1 MIIWII
7 LGLVIL
13 ILLWLWLTYNG
24 LVRARVRADESLSDI
39 TVQEKRRLDLIPNL
53 VETVKGYAKHEKG
66 TLEEVTKARAAVM
79 KAPAGD
85 LAQRAE
91 AENML
96 SSTLKSLFAVTEN
109 YPDLKANENF
119 LQLQSELTDTE
130 DKIQA
135 SRRFYNGNI
144 RAFNM
149 KLQVF
154 PTNMIGN
161 MLGFKPRDFYDVAE
175 REKEAIKKA
184 PDVSF

>member
-1 MIIWII
+1 MILWII
-7 LGLVIL
+7 LAVVVLIL
-13 ILLWLWLTYNG
+13 IWLWLTYNG
-24 LVRARVRADESLSDI
+24 LVRARLRADEALSDI

-53 VETVKGYAKHEKG
+53 VETVKGYAKHEKS
-66 TLEEVTKARAAVM
+66 TFEEVTKARSAVM

-85 LAQRAE
+85 LGKRAE
-91 AENML
+91 ADNML
-96 SSTLKSLFAVTEN
+96 SSTLKSLFAVSEN
-109 YPDLKANENF
+109 YPDLKADENF

-161 MLGFKPRDFYDVAE
+161 MLGFKPRDFYDVADN
-175 REKEAIKKA
+175 EKEAIKKA
-184 PDVSF
+184 PGVKF